1 MNTTSLAPQRLS
13 GVPDTLR
20 LPSRDTRTS
29 LIDRIAM
36 RIGLQLLIWGS
47 RTPRLTDDREQHARA
62 RRTHEANRSREHGY
76 LREALLAPRP

>member
-1 MNTTSLAPQRLS
+1 MNTSLLAPQRLS

-29 LIDRIAM
+29 LVDRIAL
-36 RIGLQLLIWGS
+36 RVGLQLLIWGT
-47 RTPRLTDDREQHARA
+47 RTPRLTDDRERHARA
-62 RRTHEANRSREHGY
+62 RRAHVENTTRQHAY

>member
-20 LPSRDTRTS
+20 LPSRDTRTP

-36 RIGLQLLIWGS
+36 HIGLQLLIWGS
-47 RTPRLTDDREQHARA
+47 RTPRLTDDREHHARA
-62 RRTHEANRSREHGY
+62 RRAQEANRFREHGY